1 MQSLSK
7 NRDGQNSG
15 DRAAI
20 LAYSTIRRNGNRL
33 QTVSL
38 VPRHYP
44 LSPRPWGRRPH
55 WSATKVQTR
64 LTPFRPVTSAPGS
77 IKVSSHAMNSLEAGR
92 SRMFRKGALLA
103 SFIVLAGMW
112 AGAQSSAPVVTM
124 SVTLPDGRSQE
135 LTAPESGLATV
146 SLKDGTEYGFRPTIQ
161 DSAPWNRI
169 VVTIFRTAT
178 ANAPTQIL
186 GEIELKRGGA
196 AVDSKTNP
204 SFKVA
209 VPKVSPPATQTS
221 STS

>member
-1 MQSLSK
+1 
-7 NRDGQNSG
+7 
-15 DRAAI
+15 
-20 LAYSTIRRNGNRL
+20 
-33 QTVSL
+33 
-38 VPRHYP
+38 
-44 LSPRPWGRRPH
+44 
-55 WSATKVQTR
+55 
-64 LTPFRPVTSAPGS
+64 
-77 IKVSSHAMNSLEAGR
+77 
-92 SRMFRKGALLA
+92 MFRKGALLA
-103 SFIVLAGMW
+103 FFVVLAGML

-146 SLKDGTEYGFRPTIQ
+146 SLKDGTEYAFRPTIQ

-178 ANAPTQIL
+178 TNAPTQIL

-196 AVDSKTNP
+196 AIDSKTNP